1 MAKFWGLMLAS
12 LFTFLLL
19 LQSRLYG
26 ICPMKKLKSKWIWRV
41 VCLLLFYVVA
51 IVGYKVYDKK
61 IVERTRHEDMVNST
75 NECLDVGDWKCA
87 EKNVRELLKKFP
99 NDTNLQLHLA
109 GILFEQE
116 RYEECVQYI
125 GTLKFKH
132 RDLDYLVEKS
142 KLLEQEMETLGVEK
156 SMHFRVEF
164 DGKPSKKDV
173 MEALAVLEVA
183 YDSISTL
190 FDFMPENKISLV
202 LYEAKVFQ
210 GVGDRPDW
218 VAAVFDGK
226 LRVPANMMEYREVY
240 RPVLFHELTHA
251 FVRAMTRAQ
260 IPLWMNEGIAQVIDA
275 SHNNEER
282 PAGSYPSIESL
293 TESFVDESNTEKA
306 TKLYWFSRRM
316 VEELLWRDG
325 GGPEAFRNFAK
336 CLQDLRKLGTDGALQ
351 KYYGTNAK
359 DLLESI
365 R

>member
-1 MAKFWGLMLAS
+1 MKK
-12 LFTFLLL
+12 FLLL
-19 LQSRLYG
+19 LSLILVAVLFVSYS
-26 ICPMKKLKSKWIWRV
+26 KKKAEFEKYEAMIAETNA
-41 VCLLLFYVVA
+41 CLA
-51 IVGYKVYDKK
+51 A
-61 IVERTRHEDMVNST
+61 
-75 NECLDVGDWKCA
+75 GDWKCA
-87 EKNVRELLKKFP
+87 EENVRELLKAEP
-99 NDTNLQLHLA
+99 NDTNLQLHMA

-116 RYEECVQYI
+116 RYQECIRYI
-125 GTLKFKH
+125 ETLNFKH
-132 RDLDYLVEKS
+132 KDLDYLVEKS
-142 KLLEQEMETLGVEK
+142 NLLEQEMAQLGVEK
-156 SMHFRVEF
+156 SMHFRLEF
-164 DGKPSKKDV
+164 DGGPSKKDV

-183 YDSISTL
+183 YDSISNL
-190 FDFMPENKISLV
+190 FDFMPENKMCLV
-202 LYEAKVFQ
+202 LYQDKEYQ
-210 GVGDRPDW
+210 GVGPRPDW
-218 VAAVFDGK
+218 VGAVFDGK
-226 LRVPANMMEYREVY
+226 LRVPVNLMAYREVY

-251 FVRAMTRAQ
+251 FVRSMTRAKV
-260 IPLWMNEGIAQVIDA
+260 PLWMNEGIAQVIDA

>member
-1 MAKFWGLMLAS
+1 MKK
-12 LFTFLLL
+12 FLLL
-19 LQSRLYG
+19 LSLILVAVLFVSYS
-26 ICPMKKLKSKWIWRV
+26 KKKAEFEKYEAMIAETNA
-41 VCLLLFYVVA
+41 CLA
-51 IVGYKVYDKK
+51 A
-61 IVERTRHEDMVNST
+61 
-75 NECLDVGDWKCA
+75 GDWKCA
-87 EKNVRELLKKFP
+87 EGNVRELLKSEP
-99 NDTNLQLHLA
+99 NDTNLQLHMA

-116 RYEECVQYI
+116 RYQECIRYI
-125 GTLKFKH
+125 ETLNFKH
-132 RDLDYLVEKS
+132 KDLDYLVEKS
-142 KLLEQEMETLGVEK
+142 NLLEQEMAQLGVEK
-156 SMHFRVEF
+156 SMHFRLEF
-164 DGKPSKKDV
+164 DGGPSKKDV

-183 YDSISTL
+183 YDSISNL
-190 FDFMPENKISLV
+190 FDFMPENKMCLV
-202 LYEAKVFQ
+202 LYQDKEYQ
-210 GVGDRPDW
+210 GVGPRPDW

-226 LRVPANMMEYREVY
+226 LRVPVNLMAYREVY

-251 FVRAMTRAQ
+251 FVRSMTRAKV
-260 IPLWMNEGIAQVIDA
+260 PLWMNEGIAQVIDA